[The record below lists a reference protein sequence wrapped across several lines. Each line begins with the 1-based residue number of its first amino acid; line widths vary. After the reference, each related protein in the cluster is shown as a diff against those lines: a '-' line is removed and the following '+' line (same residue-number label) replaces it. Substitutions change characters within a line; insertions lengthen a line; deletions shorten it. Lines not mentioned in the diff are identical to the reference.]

1 MPYGKVHDPEQFTQD
16 ADVNIL
22 LAGEI
27 ADLRQAVERLNG
39 YRRGTITDIKNA

>member
-1 MPYGKVHDPEQFTQD
+1 MEKFGAPTPAEAVKRL
-16 ADVNIL
+16 L